1 MFHRLNSSCL
11 KDERWNAENFSQQKV
26 SDVLAALKFL
36 ERHDQTQFNIQSI
49 SVAKMATM
57 VAHALG
63 GKKVS
68 VTADDFLPF
77 DTRKLK
83 KETGITEES
92 IAVLQ
97 KLLKTQRMDGRV
109 VSMLAE
115 ELKNAS
121 LREGE

>member
-1 MFHRLNSSCL
+1 M
-11 KDERWNAENFSQQKV
+11 K
-26 SDVLAALKFL
+26 DVLAALKFL
-36 ERHDQTQFNIQSI
+36 ERYDHTQYNLHSL

-57 VAHALG
+57 IAHALG

-68 VTADDFLPF
+68 LTPDDFLPF

-83 KETGITEES
+83 KDSGITEES
-92 IAVLQ
+92 AMVL
-97 KLLKTQRMDGRV
+97 KRLMRTRKMDPRV

-121 LREGE
+121 MRDND

>member
-1 MFHRLNSSCL
+1 M
-11 KDERWNAENFSQQKV
+11 
-26 SDVLAALKFL
+26 LAALKFL
-36 ERHDQTQFNIQSI
+36 ERHDHAQYNIQSV

-57 VAHALG
+57 IAHALG

-83 KETGITEES
+83 KETGITDES
-92 IAVLQ
+92 VIVL
-97 KLLKTQRMDGRV
+97 KRLMKTRKMDTRV

-121 LREGE
+121 MRNEE

>member
-1 MFHRLNSSCL
+1 
-11 KDERWNAENFSQQKV
+11 
-26 SDVLAALKFL
+26 
-36 ERHDQTQFNIQSI
+36 
-49 SVAKMATM
+49 MATM

-68 VTADDFLPF
+68 LTADDFLPF

-83 KETGITEES
+83 KETGITDES
-92 IAVLQ
+92 IIVL
-97 KLLKTQRMDGRV
+97 KRLMKTKRMDARV

-121 LREGE
+121 MRNDE

>member
-1 MFHRLNSSCL
+1 M
-11 KDERWNAENFSQQKV
+11 K
-26 SDVLAALKFL
+26 DVLAALKFL
-36 ERHDQTQFNIQSI
+36 ERHDHNQYNLHSV

-68 VTADDFLPF
+68 VTPDDFLPF
-77 DTRKLK
+77 DTRRLK

-92 IAVLQ
+92 AAVL
-97 KLLKTQRMDGRV
+97 KRLMKTRKMDTRV

-121 LREGE
+121 MRNDE